1 MEAAGTREKRNLSE
15 KQNDQKLAAQK
26 SWDEWHASVGFA
38 DEDDYAP
45 TMPPLWEIA
54 FGDGAKWAL
63 EQVEA

>member
-1 MEAAGTREKRNLSE
+1 MSE

-26 SWDEWHASVGFA
+26 SWDEWHASVGFT
-38 DEDDYAP
+38 DEDDYVP

-54 FGDGAKWAL
+54 FSDGAQWAL